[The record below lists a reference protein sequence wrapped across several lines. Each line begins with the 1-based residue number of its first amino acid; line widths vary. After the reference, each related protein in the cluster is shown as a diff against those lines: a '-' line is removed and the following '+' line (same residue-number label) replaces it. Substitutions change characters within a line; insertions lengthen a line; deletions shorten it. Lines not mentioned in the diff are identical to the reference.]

1 VSVDNSRYK
10 KLFSFCIIQRVSHS
24 LASTKDRLPVG
35 TINLFF
41 VVVHKGKL
49 GKGFAS
55 VDCLEEMDIGDGSLP
70 RPTYI
75 NANLPKEQ
83 KDKVRF
89 LAREFI
95 NCFALNYTEML
106 GLGKDLVEHRLPIKE
121 GFRPFKQP
129 PRNYNPLLYDC
140 IKEEIN

>member
-1 VSVDNSRYK
+1 
-10 KLFSFCIIQRVSHS
+10 
-24 LASTKDRLPVG
+24 
-35 TINLFF
+35 
-41 VVVHKGKL
+41 VHKGKL

-55 VDCLEEMDIGDGSLP
+55 VDCLEEMDIGDGSLL

-75 NANLPKEQ
+75 NANLAKEQ

-95 NCFALNYTEML
+95 NCFALNYTEMP
-106 GLGKDLVEHRLPIKE
+106 GLGRDLVEHRLPIKE

-140 IKEEIN
+140 IKEEINRLLEAGFIRPCRYAEWLYNIVLVEKKNTGKIHICVDF